1 MVISELSPKGVFR
14 QALFPENGVEFSL
27 SSYRDFYRDEEVTS
41 SS

>member
-1 MVISELSPKGVFR
+1 MPQDVFR
-14 QALFPENGVEFSL
+14 QDIFPENGVDISL